1 MSTTRR
7 EFLKDAAVGTAGLA
21 VADSLSPWAAAAA
34 SKYGHYV
41 HNLVYKK
48 GTGGPGCADY
58 ITRMNGKD
66 LNDRE
71 TNFAFGYYSKVGAW
85 DTSDPGGHTHPFD
98 ECLVFAGLEPKD
110 PNYLGAEVEISLGQE
125 NEKYVINIP
134 SIVCV
139 PKGLPH
145 GSIVTKKVE
154 KPFAHYSIGLAADYK
169 AAKVAARSAAPS
181 SSNKYAHLIKKMSA
195 TGMPGQTKVGP
206 GNADWLSWPK
216 SKDLE
221 GFIVNFTWGFYTGL
235 GNWHNIPG
243 FDPHVHEGDEFL
255 VYVGL
260 DPQNPNQLNAEITQM
275 LGKEEE
281 PHDIKAPLVI
291 VCPAMFT
298 HAPIITKKVDKAY
311 GFFLIRRDTGVNYS
325 PPKKKSA

>member
-7 EFLKDAAVGTAGLA
+7 EFLKDVAVGSAGLA
-21 VADSLSPWAAAAA
+21 VADSLSPWAVAAKT
-34 SKYGHYV
+34 KYGHYV

-48 GTGGPGCADY
+48 GQGGPGCADY

-66 LNDRE
+66 LNGRE

-85 DTSDPGGHTHPFD
+85 DTSDAGGHTHPFD

-125 NEKYVINIP
+125 NEKYVLNIP

-145 GSIVTKKVE
+145 GPIVTKKVE
-154 KPFAHYSIGLAADYK
+154 KPFAHYSIGLAADYN
-169 AAKVAARSAAPS
+169 ATKVSTRAAAPP

-195 TGMPGQTKVGP
+195 TGMPEQTKIGP

-255 VYVGL
+255 VYVSL
-260 DPQNPNQLNAEITQM
+260 DAKNPNKLYAEITQM